1 MLTLSYVRLADSG
14 SIYGMPGGLLGECVV
29 LTGYEKSLKDLPLL
43 PAIVILR
50 VGFELQVLPF
60 T

>member
-1 MLTLSYVRLADSG
+1 
-14 SIYGMPGGLLGECVV
+14 MPGGLLGECVV